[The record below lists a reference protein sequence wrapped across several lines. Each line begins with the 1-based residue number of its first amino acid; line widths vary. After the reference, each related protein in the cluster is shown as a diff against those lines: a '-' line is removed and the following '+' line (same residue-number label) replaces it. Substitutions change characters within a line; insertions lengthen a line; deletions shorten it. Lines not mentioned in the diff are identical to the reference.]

1 MFDIP
6 LILRLYI
13 PNLRDM
19 FTNEILIYFLYR
31 KVSILI
37 KENEIKNVD
46 VEGANHPSIGW
57 IGNGAETY
65 TFNLNLSHYSLCY
78 P

>member
-37 KENEIKNVD
+37 KKNVD
-46 VEGANHPSIGW
+46 VKGANHPSIGR

-65 TFNLNLSHYSLCY
+65 TFNLNLSHYSLCD